1 MNTTITIKYANGDTR
16 EFAASDALEQR
27 IVQGD
32 MFSLSTLHPATGD
45 EVAKMYAG
53 NPVAALGFMLL
64 LRKQLEENM
73 DLNPEEFT
81 SGMIGGVNNCI
92 SHLAEEL
99 SSVADEPKRMQ

>member
-53 NPVAALGFMLL
+53 NPMTALGFMLL
-64 LRKQLEENM
+64 LRKEVEEIYA
-73 DLNPEEFT
+73 LT
-81 SGMIGGVNNCI
+81 SEPLSAGEIDGITSCIGY
-92 SHLAEEL
+92 LAEEL
-99 SSVADEPKRMQ
+99 SSVADEPERIQ